1 MIPRKRLLA
10 LAPVCLAGL
19 CTLWPVE
26 ATAQRRLF
34 RRAPVR
40 GVIVA
45 AYSHPFHR
53 YHYDPFLSGWYGLGW
68 YGAQYRPYPR
78 YGRYFYEPA
87 AELRVQ
93 VAPREAEVYIDGY
106 LAGNVDDFDGVFQR
120 LRVPLGEHEVAIYR
134 EGYRTITEKMLFRPY
149 ESYHIKQIMQ
159 PLQAGD
165 AAEARPVP
173 APSGP
178 SQAAGRVA
186 SPGRMDPQGRPEPE
200 GRADRF
206 GSLAI
211 RVQPGDAEV
220 FVNGERW
227 DTSPGENR
235 LRLELIEG
243 THRVEI
249 RKEGFRAYSSAVRV
263 RGGETATVNVSLS
276 PGG

>member
-1 MIPRKRLLA
+1 MIRRKRLLI
-10 LAPVCLAGL
+10 LAPVCIAGL
-19 CTLWPVE
+19 FTLWPTE
-26 ATAQRRLF
+26 AAAQRRVI
-34 RRAPVR
+34 RRAPIRTVFL
-40 GVIVA
+40 A

-53 YHYDPFLSGWYGLGW
+53 YYYDPFAFGWYGP
-68 YGAQYRPYPR
+68 QYRPYPPR
-78 YGRYFYEPA
+78 PRYFYEPA

-235 LRLELIEG
+235 LLLELMEG

-249 RKEGFRAYSSAVRV
+249 RKEGFRTYSSTVRV
-263 RGGETATVNVSLS
+263 QGGETATVNVSLS

>member
-1 MIPRKRLLA
+1 VIPRKRLLI
-10 LAPVCLAGL
+10 LVPVCIAGL
-19 CTLWPVE
+19 FTLWSTE
-26 ATAQRRLF
+26 AAAQRRVI
-34 RRAPVR
+34 RRAPIRTVF
-40 GVIVA
+40 IA

-53 YHYDPFLSGWYGLGW
+53 YYYDPFAFGWYGP
-68 YGAQYRPYPR
+68 QYRPYPPHP
-78 YGRYFYEPA
+78 RYFYEPA

-149 ESYHIKQIMQ
+149 QSYHIKQAMQ
-159 PLQAGD
+159 PLAPGE
-165 AAEARPVP
+165 AAEPRPVP
-173 APSGP
+173 DPNASSP
-178 SQAAGRVA
+178 AAGRA
-186 SPGRMDPQGRPEPE
+186 APPGRMDPQGRPEPE

-235 LRLELIEG
+235 LLLELIEG

-249 RKEGFRAYSSAVRV
+249 RKEGFKTYSSTVRV
-263 RGGETATVNVSLS
+263 RQGETVTLNVSLS